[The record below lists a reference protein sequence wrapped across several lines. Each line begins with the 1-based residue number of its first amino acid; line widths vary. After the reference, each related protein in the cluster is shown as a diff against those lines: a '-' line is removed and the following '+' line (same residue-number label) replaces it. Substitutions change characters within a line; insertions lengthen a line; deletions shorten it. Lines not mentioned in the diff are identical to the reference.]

1 MLLREVDGD
10 LYEIKETYVF
20 ERCTGCVAESKQ
32 GLCSEL
38 CSVQDIVLNAGQCWV
53 KSTRKLM
60 EET

>member
-10 LYEIKETYVF
+10 LYEIEQTYAA
-20 ERCTGCVAESKQ
+20 ERCTGCIAESDMH
-32 GLCSEL
+32 LCSEL
-38 CSVQDIVLNAGQCWV
+38 CSAKDIVLNAGQVWV